1 MPTSTM
7 NSYPA
12 VGGTAALDGDL
23 DAIARDTGYADG
35 LEYAG
40 FWIRLVAT
48 LVDTILLFVIT
59 APLLFWI
66 YGANYWTD
74 LRFIHGPAEFL
85 ISYVAPAVATV
96 LFWVLW
102 QATPGKAMLSLRVV
116 DADTGKT
123 LSVGQGAT
131 RYVCYILSA
140 LPLCLG
146 FIWVALDRRKQGW
159 HDRIAQTVVV
169 RAKDRGPERVRFGAH
184 SGLSAGHAAGSSCLQ
199 GSHMGWVVAAVLVA
213 GLLLAAAWAIALPE
227 VRMVP
232 WRTVGLLTEYR
243 SVQIPVHQPYPPDS
257 VCING
262 YLEHVDVR
270 ARTSYQVADDH
281 GRRVPCLP

>member
-1 MPTSTM
+1 VPS
-7 NSYPA
+7 SRIDFDPA
-12 VGGTAALDGDL
+12 IGDIAGLDGDI

-40 FWIRLVAT
+40 FWIRLAAT
-48 LVDTILLFVIT
+48 VVDTILLFVIT
-59 APLLFWI
+59 APLLLWI

-96 LFWVLW
+96 LFWLRW
-102 QATPGKAMLSLRVV
+102 QATPGKMLLSLRVV
-116 DADTGKT
+116 DAGTGNT
-123 LSVGQGAT
+123 LSVGQAAT

-146 FIWVALDRRKQGW
+146 FIWVAFDRRKQGW
-159 HDRIAQTVVV
+159 HDKIAQTVVV
-169 RAKDRGPERVRFGAH
+169 RAKDRGPERVQFGAH
-184 SGLSAGHAAGSSCLQ
+184 PNLSAGHAAGSSRLQ
-199 GSHMGWVVAAVLVA
+199 GAYMGWVVVAVIVA
-213 GLLLAAAWAIALPE
+213 GLSLVAAWAIALPE

-243 SVQIPVHQPYPPDS
+243 SVQIPVHQPYPPGT
-257 VCING
+257 VCFGG

-270 ARTSYQVADDH
+270 MRTSYQVADDH